1 MVSIPIT
8 VTLCNKTDSLVVSLY
23 RGICGYRR
31 CTGWRLPL
39 VIDYVLCLGKAHVR
53 FRVVKIKCYIALE
66 M

>member
-1 MVSIPIT
+1 MD
-8 VTLCNKTDSLVVSLY
+8 LLVVSLY